1 MSTTDA
7 GGARMF
13 LVKYALSE
21 GIEEVTINHEHCS
34 TSDEF
39 VYLVGRSFWSFKVGR
54 DIFADRADA
63 EKAADALRLK
73 KVESLK
79 KQIKRLEAMRFGV
92 QP

>member
-1 MSTTDA
+1 MEHVDT

-21 GIEEVTINHEHCS
+21 GIEEVTLNEGCS
-34 TSDEF
+34 TRDDY

-54 DIFADRADA
+54 DIFAERTDA

-79 KQIKRLEAMRFGV
+79 KQIKRLEAMRFGR
-92 QP
+92 QS